1 MKTCEYCGNKAEII
15 YEVNPNEKLDV
26 CKPCMK
32 RIDREFEKSYE
43 KALGKDWRDLV
54 YPKM

>member
-54 YPKM
+54 YPKK